1 MFGLTQQEII
11 RLKEVEDILKG
22 NEDIKKIIKKI
33 YNCYEKNMQR
43 SDLEKL
49 NRIMKNRNL
58 GLENIYINIRKAIN
72 NKNKVYIEYSSNE
85 SKITK
90 RIIHPAEMFY
100 YLEYWYVAAFCENK
114 NAIRLFKLSDI
125 INYEILNEKY
135 EDFEIKK

>member
-1 MFGLTQQEII
+1 M
-11 RLKEVEDILKG
+11 EDILKG

-100 YLEYWYVAAFCENK
+100 SLEYWYVAAFCENK